1 MSTTLVTAAKHEGID
16 ALALNYSK
24 KRERVSALANAL
36 EDEVRAVYRRHRRA
50 LNEALATAEG
60 AQSALRA
67 EVQDHPE
74 LFDKPR
80 TWALHG
86 IKLGFQK
93 GRGKIEWEIED
104 EALIER
110 LRKRLGDSSPAFENC
125 VEYVATIKVD
135 GLRELPTKDLAACG
149 VTVEETADVVV
160 VKAVE
165 SVTDKLVKRLLKE
178 GARSEQETGD

>member
-24 KRERVSALANAL
+24 KRERVTALANAL

-60 AQSALRA
+60 AQAALRA
-67 EVQDHPE
+67 EVAEHPE
-74 LFDKPR
+74 LFEKPR

-93 GRGKIEWEIED
+93 GRGKVEWDLED
-104 EALIER
+104 ADLVER
-110 LRKRLGDSSPAFENC
+110 LRKRLGGDSAEFENC
-125 VEYVATIKVD
+125 VEYVAKINVD
-135 GLRELPTKDLAACG
+135 GLRELATKDLAACG
-149 VTVEETADVVV
+149 VTVEDTADVVV

-178 GARSEQETGD
+178 GARGEEEGA